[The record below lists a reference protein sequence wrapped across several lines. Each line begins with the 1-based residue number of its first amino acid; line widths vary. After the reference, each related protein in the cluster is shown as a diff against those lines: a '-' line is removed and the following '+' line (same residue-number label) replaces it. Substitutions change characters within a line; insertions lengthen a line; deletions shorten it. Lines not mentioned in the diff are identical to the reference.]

1 MHILS
6 ISDDPILVRARNQV
20 LRVANH
26 TVKSSSSVRAW
37 RVLVTGDFD
46 AVVLCASVPYTEQV
60 HLVRRMTRHL
70 PSLIVIICCDE
81 DACGS
86 TANASHDQA
95 PNVVHVPRFNPA
107 AMLAALESRA
117 PRPDSFGVSP
127 VHPLGNLGYRLSP
140 RQGT

>member
-6 ISDDPILVRARNQV
+6 ISDDPILARARSQV
-20 LRVANH
+20 LSVANH

-70 PSLIVIICCDE
+70 PSLIIICCDE
-81 DACGS
+81 DGYGS
-86 TANASHDQA
+86 TSHDRA

-117 PRPDSFGVSP
+117 PRPHSFGVSP